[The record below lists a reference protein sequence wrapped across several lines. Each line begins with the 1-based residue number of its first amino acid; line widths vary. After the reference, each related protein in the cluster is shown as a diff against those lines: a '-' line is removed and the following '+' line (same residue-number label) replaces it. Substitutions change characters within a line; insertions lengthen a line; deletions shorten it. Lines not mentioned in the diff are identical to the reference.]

1 MKIAAQIFIWL
12 GLAGTILS
20 YCISYYFVLPDTI
33 SSIAG
38 VMPELAVSLES
49 MVVPMFIVDGILA
62 VASSIYAQVMI
73 VKANRKSLLIAPGI
87 LCIIFASLVGGIL
100 TLCIPEDQ
108 LY

>member
-12 GLAGTILS
+12 GLVGTIIS
-20 YCISYYFVLPDTI
+20 YFISYYFVLPDTI
-33 SSIAG
+33 SSIAST
-38 VMPELAVSLES
+38 MPELAELLEP
-49 MVVPMFIVDGILA
+49 MIIPMFIVDGILA

-87 LCIIFASLVGGIL
+87 LCIIFASPIGGIL